1 VPRPVRLAGA
11 PIVPAAL
18 DAPSTAIRES
28 WDARQRDAAQNRVRS
43 RQREGSSMRHGHGLP
58 VARPACAVLASLALL
73 AAAHAQPG
81 MAPGLW
87 ETKTSMKNAQMDD
100 AMAKMQGQMANMS
113 PEQRQ
118 MVEQMMASR
127 GVGVGGQAHTVRVC
141 ISKEQAARGGVP
153 QTDGRCSQ
161 QEVSRSGSSV
171 KYSFSC
177 AGEHPTTGTGEFTM
191 TSPKSW
197 TMHSV
202 SDTTVQGKPQHVEMD
217 IAGTWVADDCGSV
230 KPFAAAAH

>member
-1 VPRPVRLAGA
+1 
-11 PIVPAAL
+11 
-18 DAPSTAIRES
+18 
-28 WDARQRDAAQNRVRS
+28 
-43 RQREGSSMRHGHGLP
+43 MRHVHGLP
-58 VARPACAVLASLALL
+58 VARPACAVLASLVLL
-73 AAAHAQPG
+73 GVAHAQAG
-81 MAPGLW
+81 MAPGLL

-100 AMAKMQGQMANMS
+100 AKAKMQAQMASMS

-118 MVEQMMASR
+118 MVESMMASR
-127 GVGVGGQAHTVRVC
+127 GMGTGGQPNAVRVC

-161 QEVSRSGSSV
+161 QEVSRSGSTV

-217 IAGTWVADDCGSV
+217 VAGTWVADDCGAV
-230 KPFAAAAH
+230 KPLPGAAH